1 MVYRFNTGNRR
12 QAGLQQHQ
20 AIVEYVQR
28 KWSKAGDPMGCGCRG
43 NGKSTVSAA
52 PQEDRVRPMVMAIPK
67 RGNGSEVMNDA
78 EYVLAK
84 YIHPNIGQHPVIGV
98 ETKIR
103 YGFRGG
109 GEIFL
114 VHKKDL
120 TAQPHLFSVID
131 TAPTP
136 IEPTPVE
143 VPPAPTVLPDPVP
156 VPAAAPPA
164 AKGRKS
170 KAKVAA
176 AAKG

>member
-1 MVYRFNTGNRR
+1 M
-12 QAGLQQHQ
+12 
-20 AIVEYVQR
+20 
-28 KWSKAGDPMGCGCRG
+28 S
-43 NGKSTVSAA
+43 
-52 PQEDRVRPMVMAIPK
+52 
-67 RGNGSEVMNDA
+67 DA

-84 YIHPNIGQHPVIGV
+84 YIHPNVGQHPVIGV

-136 IEPTPVE
+136 IEPTPV
-143 VPPAPTVLPDPVP
+143 VAPPAPEPLPELV
-156 VPAAAPPA
+156 AAPATAPVA
-164 AKGRKS
+164 KARKGKAKGK
-170 KAKVAA
+170 
-176 AAKG
+176 